1 LTIPQRMKGV
11 HLIGHGGLDQLIYK
25 EDIPVPQP
33 SAGEVLIQV
42 KAAGVNNTDI
52 NTRLGWYSKKIT
64 SDTNAKD
71 LDSTLTEQDGSWTG
85 TPLQFPRIQGGDI
98 CGNIVEVGEDVSKDR
113 IGSRVLVRSMQNN
126 PNSPDR
132 FAMQTMGSERDG
144 GFAEYC
150 VAPAHESFD
159 VHSNWTDVEL
169 ASTPISYST
178 AEGMLCRADIQKEKI
193 LITGAS
199 GGVGSAAIQLAKI
212 RGATIVAQ
220 CAQDKSS
227 ALKELGA
234 TQTVARE
241 DNLAEKLG
249 ANSMDAVID
258 LVGGT
263 QWPQILDILKP
274 GGKYVTSGAIAGP
287 IVDLDLRSLY
297 LKDLTLYGA
306 TVNDPYVFE
315 RMIQFIEKGQIKP
328 LVSQT
333 FPLKDIRKAQTV
345 FMEKKFVGKLVLIP

>member
-1 LTIPQRMKGV
+1 MAGV
-11 HLIGHGGLDQLIYK
+11 LLIGHGGLDQLVFK
-25 EDIPVPQP
+25 EDIPVPRP
-33 SAGEVLIQV
+33 KPGEVLIQV

-64 SDTNAKD
+64 SDTNAVG
-71 LDSTLTEQDGSWTG
+71 LDSSIADADGSWTG

-98 CGNIVEVGEDVSKDR
+98 CGNIVEVGQGVDRER

-126 PNSPDR
+126 PNSSDR
-132 FAMQTMGSERDG
+132 FVMQTMGSERDG

-159 VHSNWTDVEL
+159 IRCNWTDVEL

-212 RGATIVAQ
+212 RGATIIAQ
-220 CAQDKSS
+220 CSNDKSS
-227 ALKELGA
+227 VLKELGA

-241 DNLAEKLG
+241 DSLVEKLG

-258 LVGGT
+258 LVGGF

-297 LKDLTLYGA
+297 LKDLTLYGS

-333 FPLKDIRKAQTV
+333 FPLKDIRKAQMV